1 MNEIVKVPDIA
12 VYHNGALHSLRGQ
25 GVVKGGELHTFSSG
39 SGMVKAGKLYVLN
52 GEDCVVRMVTG
63 KRSVIIGVHVAEIM
77 TLDWGDGT
85 GEQCYVGMT
94 QLTHDYADN
103 LDSHVILIKGSA
115 KGVTELYCQNNE
127 LTILD
132 VMQCEIL
139 GILHCHLNLLT
150 RLDFPSNVGFLSVS
164 DNNLTT
170 LDVSN
175 LSGLGKLS
183 CYNNQLTQLDVSSNI
198 GLTTLLCGNNPLDM
212 LDVRPGNAFLRLLNC
227 VDTPLDKI
235 NLANSLTMLNGFP
248 RGELIINEFVEGVQE
263 ICTAKNWDVTL
274 Y

>member
-12 VYHNGALHSLRGQ
+12 VYHDGTLHSLRGQ
-25 GVVKGGELHTFSSG
+25 KVVKSSELHSFDSG
-39 SGMVKAGKLYVLN
+39 SGMVKAGKLYVLD
-52 GEDCVVRMVTG
+52 GENVVRMVTG
-63 KRSVIIGVHVAEIM
+63 KRSVTIQVHVAEIM

-85 GEQCYVGMT
+85 GEQCYVGVN
-94 QLTHDYADN
+94 QLTHEYADN
-103 LDSHVILIKGSA
+103 LDSHVILIKGPA
-115 KGVTELYCQNNE
+115 KGVTELYCQNNG
-127 LTILD
+127 LTMLD

-139 GILHCHLNLLT
+139 GTLHCHLNLLT
-150 RLDFPSNVGFLSVS
+150 RLDLPSNVSLLSVS

-198 GLTTLLCGNNPLDM
+198 GLTTLHCGNNPLDM

-227 VDTPLDKI
+227 VATPLDKI

-248 RGELIINEFVEGVQE
+248 RGELIISEFVEGVQE
-263 ICTAKNWDVTL
+263 ICTAKNWDVTV
-274 Y
+274 YT